1 MCACLS
7 LLGQKPDFRN
17 KSTCAN
23 IPDLCESHGQ
33 PPDRPTWPWLWHAPP
48 QSRGHQPEPA
58 SNKEPDT
65 SIGTLESPPGQQQDS
80 MRASDMRVTGI
91 LTLVTISLVVGADKG
106 HRRKIP
112 VIASNRLLTGPI
124 QDGAAAAGQLI
135 SDIGM

>member
-1 MCACLS
+1 M
-7 LLGQKPDFRN
+7 
-17 KSTCAN
+17 
-23 IPDLCESHGQ
+23 
-33 PPDRPTWPWLWHAPP
+33 WHALP

-91 LTLVTISLVVGADKG
+91 LALVTISLVGADKG
-106 HRRKIP
+106 NRRDIP
-112 VIASNRLLTGPI
+112 VIASDRLLTGPI

>member
-1 MCACLS
+1 
-7 LLGQKPDFRN
+7 
-17 KSTCAN
+17 
-23 IPDLCESHGQ
+23 
-33 PPDRPTWPWLWHAPP
+33 
-48 QSRGHQPEPA
+48 
-58 SNKEPDT
+58 
-65 SIGTLESPPGQQQDS
+65 
-80 MRASDMRVTGI
+80 MRVTGI